1 MTSLTQDTQLGGR
14 YRLISRIAIGGM
26 GEVWRAEDELL
37 GRHVAVKVLKSEF
50 TTDPTFL
57 ERFRTEARMT
67 ASLSHAGIASVYDY
81 GEVNVNAPN
90 APPSKTAYL
99 VMELVE
105 GEPLS
110 AILARDGRLP
120 TARTLDVVEQAA
132 TALEAA
138 HRAGMVHRDVKPGN
152 LLVGQDG
159 IVKITDFG
167 IARVADTVP
176 LTQSGMVVGTA
187 QYFSPEQAEGRSVN
201 AASDVYSL
209 GVVAYECLAG
219 RLPFVADSP
228 VTVAIMQIRDV
239 PPPLP
244 PDVPPAVHQL
254 VARAMA
260 KDARQRFATGGQLAM
275 AVRAVR
281 NGQQLGPVPMGPGG
295 GAPPGGQPMPGGQA
309 MPVVPAPAGP
319 GGSGPMPGSP
329 SSVAA
334 QVAAGLAPGGSGPMP
349 GGVQPGLGGQVSGH
363 GPQGGVPPQGGPMPS
378 GPMGPAQ
385 MHPQGPHGGPPG
397 TGQVA
402 PGGPMPM
409 QSGPMQ
415 AGHGQS
421 GPMQSQAGQPG
432 SMQAPPGQ
440 SGPMQASPPQSGPM
454 QAPPG
459 QSGPMQ
465 ASPPQSGPMQAPPG
479 QSGPMQASPPQSGPM
494 QAPPGQSGPMQ
505 AALPQSGPMQG
516 QPGQAG
522 AMQSQAPQSGP
533 MPSQGGLMQS
543 QPMQAP
549 PGHGGAVQGP
559 MQSGPQAGPMT
570 GPPMQLGGGVP
581 TGHQTG
587 AVPGPQGLPR
597 KSYANA
603 AGRGRTVL
611 VVLLCVLGIAL
622 LTIGAILLIRQQNQ
636 DRQSPPP
643 PGQTGA
649 PAPSGGGKPADP
661 DPGAHIPSSGPA
673 PGPAGLR
680 HGTTHPYAGTLHLA
694 GGHSPDGDQTL
705 GAARVFGEAPAH
717 QNDDK
722 LRTQ

>member
-1 MTSLTQDTQLGGR
+1 MTSLTQNTQLGGR

-81 GEVNVNAPN
+81 GEVDVNAPN
-90 APPSKTAYL
+90 APPTKTAYL

-120 TARTLDVVEQAA
+120 TDRTLDVVEQAA

-138 HRAGMVHRDVKPGN
+138 HKAGMVHRDVKPGN

-159 IVKITDFG
+159 VIKITDFG

-244 PDVPPAVHQL
+244 ADVPPAVHQL

-281 NGQQLGPVPMGPGG
+281 NGQLGPFGPVPSLGHHSTGPH
-295 GAPPGGQPMPGGQA
+295 P
-309 MPVVPAPAGP
+309 MPVVPAPA
-319 GGSGPMPGSP
+319 MPGP
-329 SSVAA
+329 HGSVAA
-334 QVAAGLAPGGSGPMP
+334 QVAAGLAAPPGAI
-349 GGVQPGLGGQVSGH
+349 
-363 GPQGGVPPQGGPMPS
+363 PPQGPPPQSVPQPGAPMSAPGAPLGP
-378 GPMGPAQ
+378 PMSAPHGAP
-385 MHPQGPHGGPPG
+385 PQGPPMS
-397 TGQVA
+397 A
-402 PGGPMPM
+402 P
-409 QSGPMQ
+409 
-415 AGHGQS
+415 
-421 GPMQSQAGQPG
+421 
-432 SMQAPPGQ
+432 
-440 SGPMQASPPQSGPM
+440 
-454 QAPPG
+454 
-459 QSGPMQ
+459 
-465 ASPPQSGPMQAPPG
+465 
-479 QSGPMQASPPQSGPM
+479 
-494 QAPPGQSGPMQ
+494 
-505 AALPQSGPMQG
+505 QG
-516 QPGQAG
+516 A
-522 AMQSQAPQSGP
+522 QSQAPP
-533 MPSQGGLMQS
+533 MSAPQGAPSQGPPMSAPQGAQS
-543 QPMQAP
+543 QAP
-549 PGHGGAVQGP
+549 PMSAPQGAPSQGPPMSAPQGASPALGGAPHGAPSQGP
-559 MQSGPQAGPMT
+559 PMSAPQQAPSQGVPFDAAQHAPSHGPSHGAPRGAQSQGSMSASQAAPSQGQPMGSPMT
-570 GPPMQLGGGVP
+570 GPPEPAPGQLMQPSGPGSMPMHASPPSMGGTDQSMGRQTGWGPGQPVHGGPQTGQGIQSGSIHGPLPMMPGAP
-581 TGHQTG
+581 TGPPTG
-587 AVPGPQGLPR
+587 AVPRPQGYR
-597 KSYANA
+597 TGS
-603 AGRGRTVL
+603 GRGRTIL
-611 VVLLCVLGIAL
+611 VVLLCLLGIAL
-622 LTIGAILLIRQQNQ
+622 LTIGAILLIHQQNQ
-636 DRQSPPP
+636 DRND
-643 PGQTGA
+643 
-649 PAPSGGGKPADP
+649 PAPPARTAVTGPANSGKPADP
-661 DPGAHIPSSGPA
+661 APGQHDPTSGPA

-680 HGTTHPYAGTLHLA
+680 HTAADVPVF
-694 GGHSPDGDQTL
+694 
-705 GAARVFGEAPAH
+705 GAARAR
-717 QNDDK
+717 QNDNNM
-722 LRTQ
+722 RTQ